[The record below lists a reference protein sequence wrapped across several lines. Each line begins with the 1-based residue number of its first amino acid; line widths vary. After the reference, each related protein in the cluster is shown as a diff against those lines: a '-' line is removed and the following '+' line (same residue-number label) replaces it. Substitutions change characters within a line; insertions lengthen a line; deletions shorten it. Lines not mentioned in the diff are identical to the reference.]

1 TPAFLDVEQLE
12 TDAAHRSR
20 RPKRRSCDA
29 VSGRSVACCL
39 VSFCS
44 TLYLA
49 GIQTEVRVLN
59 GMQPPNA
66 EVHADR
72 TISAPSLSPPQAH
85 DPSRASNANA
95 AISVTETSTSPT
107 PTPTSSEAANGSSPE
122 IGYMIP
128 RADCPKGAD
137 QVASLEE
144 CIAAAA
150 FLKKK
155 MMSTT
160 PFSAHS
166 DPVGCIYRTTD
177 RDIFFNNHPEGSP
190 NKERRPICKGP
201 LLAVGAG
208 GLNPKSIKPVAAWDQ
223 ASDEMRHAAAK
234 IRLFCFAWTPFRGG
248 DQAMLAEVTLQYN
261 KCDGHAF
268 FSDRYPGGEKREDVI
283 VVKVPEQRVPRTD
296 QQWLYHRNMVGLMPT
311 WDHLLRTGLAEQYD
325 WVINTELDHFVSPS
339 RCRLAIVSYLQTLQ
353 KASPTEQKS
362 AHGPLMLMWGNAFVF
377 NRKMVSLMRE
387 QWKHLGTTETGKSV
401 GVGCPQFM
409 RGRQEWP
416 EFCSQD
422 IVYPNLV
429 EGVLRGGAAAYGRPG
444 CGQAD
449 GTTRNR
455 IPFQLGCWEMQKN
468 PYGMSEEGESDAIQ
482 EFAQIQK
489 MKDEREAM
497 RRYAGTEQAENYKL
511 WFSAKNVPVIHHIV
525 GAEVHKLARELLDPE
540 PEKKKKTR
548 ALSPSDSAERLRHHE
563 RW

>member
-1 TPAFLDVEQLE
+1 MEKEADTMADFQQEVDNAWARNDDMMYHMLHLALRLHSTKTRPKDLTAGDMQVWLGLAGACIAAVRCHRQRCVAFQAAVAQLGDTYGAGLKEASVPVSRDLLLSTFAQLDRLLEGIAQARLINPSESALQSAALALFAVVSSVRSSEEFRCMQAEADSVRVKATFLEKLVTEVGLRSLSSRFLRDFLPAFPS
-12 TDAAHRSR
+12 SR
-20 RPKRRSCDA
+20 AMVGGQWLWMIRDQRPRREPDLAPGGPKRRSCDA

-72 TISAPSLSPPQAH
+72 TISAPSLSPPQ
-85 DPSRASNANA
+85 A

-223 ASDEMRHAAAK
+223 ASEEMRHAAAK

-268 FSDRYPGGEKREDVI
+268 FSDRYPGGEKREDVV

-311 WDHLLRTGLAEQYD
+311 WDHLLRTGLAEQY
-325 WVINTELDHFVSPS
+325 
-339 RCRLAIVSYLQTLQ
+339 
-353 KASPTEQKS
+353 
-362 AHGPLMLMWGNAFVF
+362 
-377 NRKMVSLMRE
+377 
-387 QWKHLGTTETGKSV
+387 ETGS
-401 GVGCPQFM
+401 
-409 RGRQEWP
+409 
-416 EFCSQD
+416 S
-422 IVYPNLV
+422 
-429 EGVLRGGAAAYGRPG
+429 
-444 CGQAD
+444 
-449 GTTRNR
+449 T
-455 IPFQLGCWEMQKN
+455 
-468 PYGMSEEGESDAIQ
+468 
-482 EFAQIQK
+482 
-489 MKDEREAM
+489 
-497 RRYAGTEQAENYKL
+497 
-511 WFSAKNVPVIHHIV
+511 
-525 GAEVHKLARELLDPE
+525 
-540 PEKKKKTR
+540 
-548 ALSPSDSAERLRHHE
+548 PS
-563 RW
+563 